1 MASAT
6 VKPMYCVGRHRSS
19 FHFFFA
25 RENSSGR
32 DSVGVIGGVNCLP
45 PSLPCKVLFLPST
58 PRQVRFP
65 AAYALHA
72 RDRRLMQGRYS
83 PHRTAL
89 LRSRGTRERILILF
103 RQQESRFLG
112 LQIGRPSKF
121 LQGLWASFLCPVAQN
136 EARSCFG
143 VFRSV
148 RRIVVFLELVFTPM
162 AIDKKKCSPS
172 ADWTE
177 LF

>member
-1 MASAT
+1 MKALPFWEFYYPVIFAFSRYERTHPNFVSAAGDFLDC
-6 VKPMYCVGRHRSS
+6 KLAAPLSFCRGFRPRFCVH
-19 FHFFFA
+19 
-25 RENSSGR
+25 
-32 DSVGVIGGVNCLP
+32 
-45 PSLPCKVLFLPST
+45 
-58 PRQVRFP
+58 
-65 AAYALHA
+65 
-72 RDRRLMQGRYS
+72 
-83 PHRTAL
+83 
-89 LRSRGTRERILILF
+89 
-103 RQQESRFLG
+103 
-112 LQIGRPSKF
+112 
-121 LQGLWASFLCPVAQN
+121 WAQN

>member
-1 MASAT
+1 MFPSLRSPRNIMGNNVSAT
-6 VKPMYCVGRHRSS
+6 MCPRLPGPLLSS
-19 FHFFFA
+19 
-25 RENSSGR
+25 
-32 DSVGVIGGVNCLP
+32 
-45 PSLPCKVLFLPST
+45 K
-58 PRQVRFP
+58 
-65 AAYALHA
+65 
-72 RDRRLMQGRYS
+72 
-83 PHRTAL
+83 AL

-103 RQQESRFLG
+103 RQQESRVLDCK
-112 LQIGRPSKF
+112 LAA
-121 LQGLWASFLCPVAQN
+121 LSFCRGFGPRFCVHWAQN

-148 RRIVVFLELVFTPM
+148 RPIDVFLKLVFTPM